1 MGHLQANGYEVEV
14 KDVTNAELVR
24 IKAENGVPR
33 QLEGCHTGIVDGYVI
48 EGHVPAD
55 VIARLLEERLD
66 VAGLSVP
73 GMPTGS
79 PGMEG
84 PNPQPYN
91 VLTFDENGQTEVYE
105 RR

>member
-1 MGHLQANGYEVEV
+1 MGHLQANGYEVEI

-24 IKAENGVPR
+24 IKAENGVPS
-33 QLEGCHTGIVDGYVI
+33 QLEGCHTGMVDGYLI

-55 VIARLLEERLD
+55 VVARLLEERPD

-73 GMPTGS
+73 GMPMGS